1 MPALPRLRTLSLM
14 QRRQAFTLVELM
26 VVIAIIAILMGLVLV
41 GIRSVYASALKTDE
55 LSRIRQLGNAWLM
68 YSQSHRD
75 SVVAGW
81 MDHTAQARRD
91 LHQVYP
97 DLSEVP
103 PAPDWDTS
111 RSNVAGY
118 WTWQLLPYLDYSWP
132 TIRGHLPED
141 QQLIEDFQEDGLDV
155 ALTPGF
161 GYNGWYLGGQ
171 WARWDPHFPDAS
183 LRFSNVELSDGSM
196 DNLVITSLPSIQRS
210 TEVIAFCS
218 SFASDGPM
226 SEPTVPNSLPG
237 SWLVEPRLLAGDARW
252 ELDAQGDLVIL
263 KATNA
268 PLARYTS
275 QPACW
280 FPDGHTEGLSYE
292 ELADQR
298 RWIDDARGI
307 GDVDARDFTHEDD
320 Y

>member
-1 MPALPRLRTLSLM
+1 MPALPRLRTLPLM

-26 VVIAIIAILMGLVLV
+26 VVIAIIAILMGLTLV

-55 LSRIRQLGNAWLM
+55 LSRIRQLGTAWLM
-68 YSQSHRD
+68 YSQNHRD
-75 SVVAGW
+75 SIVAGW

-103 PAPDWDTS
+103 PAPDWDAS

-141 QQLIEDFQEDGLDV
+141 QQLIEDFQGDGLEV

-210 TEVIAFCS
+210 TQVIAFCS

-263 KATNA
+263 EATNA

>member
-103 PAPDWDTS
+103 PAPDWDT
-111 RSNVAGY
+111 R
-118 WTWQLLPYLDYSWP
+118 
-132 TIRGHLPED
+132 
-141 QQLIEDFQEDGLDV
+141 
-155 ALTPGF
+155 
-161 GYNGWYLGGQ
+161 
-171 WARWDPHFPDAS
+171 
-183 LRFSNVELSDGSM
+183 
-196 DNLVITSLPSIQRS
+196 
-210 TEVIAFCS
+210 
-218 SFASDGPM
+218 
-226 SEPTVPNSLPG
+226 
-237 SWLVEPRLLAGDARW
+237 
-252 ELDAQGDLVIL
+252 
-263 KATNA
+263 
-268 PLARYTS
+268 
-275 QPACW
+275 
-280 FPDGHTEGLSYE
+280 
-292 ELADQR
+292 
-298 RWIDDARGI
+298 
-307 GDVDARDFTHEDD
+307 
-320 Y
+320 

>member
-1 MPALPRLRTLSLM
+1 M

-26 VVIAIIAILMGLVLV
+26 VVIAIIAILMGLTLV

-75 SVVAGW
+75 SIVAGW

-226 SEPTVPNSLPG
+226 SEPIVPNSLPG
-237 SWLVEPRLLAGDARW
+237 SWLVEPRLLAGEARW
-252 ELDAQGDLVIL
+252 ELDAQGDLVVL
-263 KATNA
+263 EATNA

-298 RWIDDARGI
+298 RWIDDARSI

>member
-1 MPALPRLRTLSLM
+1 M

-26 VVIAIIAILMGLVLV
+26 VVIAIIAILMGLTLV

-55 LSRIRQLGNAWLM
+55 LSRIRQLGTAWLM
-68 YSQSHRD
+68 YSQNHRD
-75 SVVAGW
+75 SIVAGW

-103 PAPDWDTS
+103 PAPDWDAS

-141 QQLIEDFQEDGLDV
+141 QQLIEDFQGDGLEV

-210 TEVIAFCS
+210 TQVIAFCS

-263 KATNA
+263 EATNA